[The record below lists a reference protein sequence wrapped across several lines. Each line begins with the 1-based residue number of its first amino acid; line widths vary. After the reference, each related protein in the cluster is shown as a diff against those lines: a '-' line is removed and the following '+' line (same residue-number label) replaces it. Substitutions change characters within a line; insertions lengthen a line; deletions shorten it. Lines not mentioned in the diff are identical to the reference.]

1 MVEADVR
8 DRNVLITAVELLNRS
23 IHDIIRRNA
32 RLLAHLH
39 SLWGQ
44 NRLLLILKQ
53 DQARFPVDLLFELFV
68 SHVLLPQR

>member
-8 DRNVLITAVELLNRS
+8 DRNVLITAVKLFNRP
-23 IHDIIRRNA
+23 IHDIVRCNA

-44 NRLLLILKQ
+44 NRLLLVLKQ
-53 DQARFPVDLLFELFV
+53 DQARFPVDLLLELLV
-68 SHVLLPQR
+68 GHVLLPQR